1 MKISDIWKKRLMELK
16 LATCLIKYKPHKI
29 RYLIPTNNQIK
40 NLWSYRAIDF
50 VEIKSMLNLKNCF

>member
-1 MKISDIWKKRLMELK
+1 MELK

-40 NLWSYRAIDF
+40 NL
-50 VEIKSMLNLKNCF
+50 